1 MSSNVPLSLNLL
13 GDDTDVIGYRKRF
26 AVLTGSVT
34 SAILLGRVLYWAK
47 LKSFKPFYKFRQPC
61 KHDLYKAGDSWIEDL
76 EFTAAEFDNALKV
89 IGTKIRKGISR
100 KEVEAMAFPER
111 GLAEDDASYFQ
122 RYREALR
129 YVVVYW
135 TDNAHVTWYQVNGD
149 LLDKFINS
157 IYLENSSG
165 LKHLRRSVFADILE
179 KRKVDSDQDPDQ
191 TPDQTQKEVVARDF
205 FFHPIFLEATND
217 PTPRTLPPLR
227 LVTPTPPLPIPA
239 PLDLPFIL
247 VEQQRAELVALY
259 QELFPTQLTPGVAAN
274 INDALDEFGLEIVR
288 DSLREAKESKPK
300 GFVHWKYIDPIMKRR
315 KQQAAAGP
323 EKPFESPYWAAFKA
337 RWKELTKTDLPDPTT
352 PYLIKRFREATE
364 ALKHIEAEEVDIRAL
379 VDAKINEERYDYRF
393 DYAAT
398 DIVPFVTKRKAAKPP
413 AKLVPLFASQQV
425 ADDSADTPEAKAAAL
440 AAARQQLSGVLR

>member
-34 SAILLGRVLYWAK
+34 SAILLGRLLYWAK

-89 IGTKIRKGISR
+89 IGTKIRKGVSR
-100 KEVEAMAFPER
+100 KEVEAVTFPER
-111 GLAEDDASYFQ
+111 GAAEDDASYFQ

-129 YVVVYW
+129 YIVVYW

-157 IYLENSSG
+157 IYLENFSG

-191 TPDQTQKEVVARDF
+191 TPDQTQKEVVVAPRDP
-205 FFHPIFLEATND
+205 FFHPVFLEVTVD
-217 PTPRTLPPLR
+217 PTPRPSLPALR
-227 LVTPTPPLPIPA
+227 IVAPVLPDPA
-239 PLDLPFIL
+239 PAPIELPL
-247 VEQQRAELVALY
+247 TPLEQQRAELVALY
-259 QELFPTQLTPGVAAN
+259 QDLFPTQLTPGVAAN
-274 INDALDEFGLEIVR
+274 INDALDEFGLDVVR
-288 DSLREAKESKPK
+288 DSFREAKESKPES
-300 GFVHWKYIDPIMKRR
+300 FVHWKYIDPIMKRR
-315 KQQAAAGP
+315 KAAP
-323 EKPFESPYWAAFKA
+323 PDKPFASPYWTAFKA

-352 PYLIKRFREATE
+352 PYLIKRFREAGE
-364 ALKHIEAEEVDIRAL
+364 ALKHIGAEEVDIRAL

-393 DYAAT
+393 DYAAA
-398 DIVPFVTKRKAAKPP
+398 DIVPFVTKRKAAKPA
-413 AKLVPLFASQQV
+413 AKLVPLFAAQQT
-425 ADDSADTPEAKAAAL
+425 AGDDTDTPEAKAAAL